1 MFNSL
6 ISSIKRWHNKS
17 KAADGNTAEKNTS
30 PLSGAHGRSDPPRKN
45 SSRKSSQSQPS
56 RQKAGNNGVA
66 RVVVP
71 RSEHSL
77 SRRDVSRAALTV
89 MKRLQESGF
98 EAYIVGGGV
107 RDLLLGGHPKDF
119 DVATDATPEQARQ
132 LFRGSRIVGRRFRI
146 LHARIGREVIE
157 VTTFRGHHSDGEEH
171 EAQQSEH
178 GMLLRDNVY
187 GDLESDAIR
196 RDFTVNALYYTTNGF
211 EIHDYTGGLR
221 DIEQRLIRMI
231 GDPETRYK
239 EDPVRMLRA
248 VRFAAKLDF
257 DIEPA
262 TAAPLKELAPLL
274 RNIAPARLFDEVLKL
289 LMSGHGERTF
299 ELLRQYHLWQHL
311 FPDNARLLD
320 NPEALALTRQALRNT
335 DTRIREDL
343 RVTPAFLYAAL
354 LWPGVNSEQQFLESK
369 GIPPV
374 PALAQAAQKITSNQ
388 LVHTAIPKRFTMPMR
403 EIWDMQSRL
412 PRRAGERAF
421 RLMELPKFRA
431 AYDFLLL
438 REDSGEIPAGL
449 GQWWTEFQQADE
461 EQRLQMVRDLPRGG
475 AQGNG
480 KGRGRRNRGGRNRGN
495 RGRQGGAEHPSS

>member
-6 ISSIKRWHNKS
+6 ISSIKRWHS
-17 KAADGNTAEKNTS
+17 KPKATPTQGEPENNE
-30 PLSGAHGRSDPPRKN
+30 PGHGKGKKPPRQSAQN
-45 SSRKSSQSQPS
+45 RKPS
-56 RQKAGNNGVA
+56 AANGA
-66 RVVVP
+66 RVIVP
-71 RSEHSL
+71 RSDHSL

-89 MKRLQESGF
+89 MKRLQEAGF

-119 DVATDATPEQARQ
+119 DVATDATPEEAKQ
-132 LFRGSRIVGRRFRI
+132 LFRGARIVGRRFRI

-157 VTTFRGHHSDGEEH
+157 VTTFRGHHSDGEAH

-187 GDLESDAIR
+187 GDLESDAVR

-211 EIHDYTGGLR
+211 EIHDYTGGIR

-257 DIEPA
+257 EIEPA

-289 LMSGHGERTF
+289 LMSGDGERTF
-299 ELLRQYHLWQHL
+299 ELLREHQLWPHL
-311 FPDNARLLD
+311 FPDNARQLD
-320 NPEALALTRQALRNT
+320 DPSALALTRLALQNT
-335 DTRIREDL
+335 DKRIRADQ

-354 LWPGVNSEQQFLESK
+354 LWPAVNSEQKFLTEK
-369 GIPPV
+369 GLPPV
-374 PALAQAAQKITSNQ
+374 PALAQAAQKITSGQ
-388 LVHTAIPKRFTMPMR
+388 LVHTAIPKRFSMPMR

-412 PRRAGERAF
+412 PRRGGERAL
-421 RLMELPKFRA
+421 RLMEHPRFRA

-449 GQWWTEFQQADE
+449 GQWWTDFQQVDE
-461 EQRLQMVRDLPRGG
+461 DQRLQMIRDLPRNAPG
-475 AQGNG
+475 AK
-480 KGRGRRNRGGRNRGN
+480 KGRGRRNRGGRRRSGA
-495 RGRQGGAEHPSS
+495 QGGQGPSN

>member
-6 ISSIKRWHNKS
+6 ISSIKRWHSKS
-17 KAADGNTAEKNTS
+17 KTTEDTPKSDKARASKAERGQSK
-30 PLSGAHGRSDPPRKN
+30 PVRKRA
-45 SSRKSSQSQPS
+45 SSSKQPQ
-56 RQKAGNNGVA
+56 RPETT

-71 RSEHSL
+71 RSDHTL
-77 SRRDVSRAALTV
+77 SRRDISRAALTV
-89 MKRLQESGF
+89 MKRLQEAGF
-98 EAYIVGGGV
+98 EAFIVGGSV

-119 DVATDATPEQARQ
+119 DVATDATPEQAKQ
-132 LFRGSRIVGRRFRI
+132 LFRGARIVGRRFRI

-157 VTTFRGHHSDGEEH
+157 VTTFRGHHSDGDDH

-187 GDLESDAIR
+187 GDLESDAVR
-196 RDFTVNALYYTTNGF
+196 RDFTVNALYYTINGF
-211 EIHDYTGGLR
+211 EIHDYTGGIQ

-231 GDPETRYK
+231 GDPTTRYK

-257 DIEPA
+257 AIEPG
-262 TAAPLKELAPLL
+262 TAAPLPELAPLL

-289 LMSGHGERTF
+289 LMSGYGERTF
-299 ELLRQYHLWQHL
+299 ELLREYELWPHL
-311 FPDNARLLD
+311 FPDNARMLD
-320 NPEALALTRQALRNT
+320 NPQALAMTRLALRNT
-335 DTRIREDL
+335 DRRIRADQ

-354 LWPGVNSEQQFLESK
+354 LWPAVNAEQIFLTEK

-388 LVHTAIPKRFTMPMR
+388 LAHTAIPKRFTMPMR

-412 PRRAGERAF
+412 PRRSGERAL
-421 RLMELPKFRA
+421 RLMELPRFRA

-438 REDSGEIPAGL
+438 REESGEIPAGL
-449 GQWWTEFQQADE
+449 GQWWTDFQQADE
-461 EQRLQMVRDLPRGG
+461 DQRQQMIRDLPRNAGPRG
-475 AQGNG
+475 S
-480 KGRGRRNRGGRNRGN
+480 KSRGRRSRSGRKNRSNSN
-495 RGRQGGAEHPSS
+495 KSGGADRPQN

>member
-1 MFNSL
+1 MKRAEINTENRMFNSL
-6 ISSIKRWHNKS
+6 ISSIKRWH
-17 KAADGNTAEKNTS
+17 
-30 PLSGAHGRSDPPRKN
+30 
-45 SSRKSSQSQPS
+45 RKSDADKPGRDRPGRKPSDRKSQGHQPS
-56 RQKAGNNGVA
+56 PPKTT
-66 RVVVP
+66 RVVIP
-71 RSEHSL
+71 RNDHAI
-77 SRRDVSRAALTV
+77 SRRDISRAALTV
-89 MKRLQESGF
+89 MKRLQEAGF

-119 DVATDATPEQARQ
+119 DVATDATPEQAKQ
-132 LFRGSRIVGRRFRI
+132 LFRGARIVGRRFRI

-187 GDLESDAIR
+187 GDLESDAVR

-211 EIHDYTGGLR
+211 EIHDYTGGMG
-221 DIEQRLIRMI
+221 DIQQRLIRMI

-257 DIEPA
+257 DIERE
-262 TAAPLKELAPLL
+262 TAAPLHQLAPLL

-289 LMSGHGERTF
+289 LMSGHGVRTF
-299 ELLRQYHLWQHL
+299 ELMRQYGLWQHL
-311 FPDNARLLD
+311 FPANAAHLD
-320 NPEALALTRQALRNT
+320 DPHALELTRLALRNT
-335 DTRIREDL
+335 DQRIRNDQ

-354 LWPGVNSEQQFLESK
+354 LWPAVNAEQQFLIEK

-374 PALAQAAQKITSNQ
+374 PALAQAAQKVVSGQ
-388 LVHTAIPKRFTMPMR
+388 LTHTAIPKRFSLPMR

-412 PRRAGERAF
+412 SRRGGERAF
-421 RLMELPKFRA
+421 RTMELPKFRA

-438 REDSGEIPAGL
+438 REDCGEIPKGL
-449 GQWWTEFQQADE
+449 GQWWTEFQQVDE
-461 EQRLQMVRDLPRGG
+461 EQRRQMVRELPR
-475 AQGNG
+475 QGTKG
-480 KGRGRRNRGGRNRGN
+480 KGRGRRNRGGRRRGP
-495 RGRQGGAEHPSS
+495 RTD

>member
-6 ISSIKRWHNKS
+6 ISNIKRWHSKS
-17 KAADGNTAEKNTS
+17 KTS
-30 PLSGAHGRSDPPRKN
+30 ESNPPRKQGKPP
-45 SSRKSSQSQPS
+45 RTRGSQSRQSQRVKTS
-56 RQKAGNNGVA
+56 RVI
-66 RVVVP
+66 VP
-71 RSEHSL
+71 RSDHTL

-89 MKRLQESGF
+89 MKRLQEAGF

-119 DVATDATPEQARQ
+119 DVATDATPEQAKP
-132 LFRGSRIVGRRFRI
+132 LFRGARIVGRRFRI

-157 VTTFRGHHSDGEEH
+157 VTTFRGHHSDGETH

-187 GDLESDAIR
+187 GDLESDAVR
-196 RDFTVNALYYTTNGF
+196 RDLTVNALYYTTNGF
-211 EIHDYTGGLR
+211 EIHDYTGGIR

-231 GDPETRYK
+231 GDPVTRYK

-257 DIEPA
+257 TIEPN
-262 TAAPLKELAPLL
+262 TAAPLRELAPLL

-289 LMSGHGERTF
+289 LMSGYGERTF
-299 ELLRQYHLWQHL
+299 ELLREHELWPHL
-311 FPDNARLLD
+311 FPDNAKHLD

-335 DTRIREDL
+335 DHRIRTDQ

-354 LWPGVNSEQQFLESK
+354 LWPAVNSEQKYLSEK
-369 GIPPV
+369 GVPPV

-388 LVHTAIPKRFTMPMR
+388 LAHTAIPKRFSLPMR

-412 PRRAGERAF
+412 PRRGGERAL
-421 RLMELPKFRA
+421 RLMELPRFRA

-438 REDSGEIPAGL
+438 REDSGEIAPGL
-449 GQWWTEFQQADE
+449 GQWWTELQEVDE
-461 EQRLQMVRDLPRGG
+461 EQRLQMIRDLPRNGPG
-475 AQGNG
+475 AG
-480 KGRGRRNRGGRNRGN
+480 KGRGRRNRGGRKNRSDSHN
-495 RGRQGGAEHPSS
+495 SGGEQPLN

>member
-6 ISSIKRWHNKS
+6 ISSIKRWHS
-17 KAADGNTAEKNTS
+17 KPKATDAAAASEPS
-30 PLSGAHGRSDPPRKN
+30 SGGGKPPQKR
-45 SSRKSSQSQPS
+45 SRKSQSSPGKS
-56 RQKAGNNGVA
+56 

-71 RSEHSL
+71 RSDHNL

-89 MKRLQESGF
+89 MKRLQEAGF

-119 DVATDATPEQARQ
+119 DVATDATPEQAKQ
-132 LFRGSRIVGRRFRI
+132 LFRGARIVGRRFRI

-157 VTTFRGHHSDGEEH
+157 VTTFRGHHSDGESH

-187 GDLESDAIR
+187 GDLESDAVR

-211 EIHDYTGGLR
+211 EIHDYTGGID

-262 TAAPLKELAPLL
+262 TAAPLEELAPLL

-289 LMSGHGERTF
+289 LMSGHGVRTF
-299 ELLRQYHLWQHL
+299 ELMCEHHLWSHL
-311 FPDNARLLD
+311 FPDNASQLD
-320 NPEALALTRQALRNT
+320 NPEALALTRLALRNT
-335 DTRIREDL
+335 DQRIRNDQ

-354 LWPGVNSEQQFLESK
+354 LWPAVNSEQKFLIEK

-388 LVHTAIPKRFTMPMR
+388 LVHTAIPKRFSMPMR

-412 PRRAGERAF
+412 PRRGGERAF
-421 RLMELPKFRA
+421 RLMEMPRFRA

-438 REDSGEIPAGL
+438 REESGEIPAGL

-461 EQRLQMVRDLPRGG
+461 ELRQQMVRDVPRNGPRG
-475 AQGNG
+475 G
-480 KGRGRRNRGGRNRGN
+480 KGRGRRNRGGRNRN
-495 RGRQGGAEHPSS
+495 RSNRPNNGAEHPSN

>member
-6 ISSIKRWHNKS
+6 ISSIKRWQRKSRPEEAPQSTHPGDAPGSNKPARQDS
-17 KAADGNTAEKNTS
+17 RKKAAKE
-30 PLSGAHGRSDPPRKN
+30 
-45 SSRKSSQSQPS
+45 SRKRNGAAKASSAAATPS
-56 RQKAGNNGVA
+56 
-66 RVVVP
+66 RVVVS
-71 RSEHSL
+71 RSDHTL

-89 MKRLQESGF
+89 MKRLQEAGF

-119 DVATDATPEQARQ
+119 DVATDATPEQAKQ
-132 LFRGSRIVGRRFRI
+132 LFRGARIVGRRFRI
-146 LHARIGREVIE
+146 LHARIGREIIE

-196 RDFTVNALYYTTNGF
+196 RDFTVNALYYTTQGF
-211 EIHDYTGGLR
+211 EIHDYTGGMQ
-221 DIEQRLIRMI
+221 DIEDRLIRMI

-262 TAAPLKELAPLL
+262 TAVPLQQLAPLL

-299 ELLRQYHLWQHL
+299 ELLRQYHLWEHL
-311 FPDNARLLD
+311 FPDNARHLD
-320 NPEALALTRQALRNT
+320 SPEAEALTRQALRNT
-335 DTRIREDL
+335 DDRIRNEQ

-354 LWPGVNSEQQFLESK
+354 LWPAVNFEQKFLSEH
-369 GIPPV
+369 GTPPV
-374 PALAQAAQKITSNQ
+374 PALAQAAQKVVGVQ
-388 LVHTAIPKRFTMPMR
+388 LTHTAIPKRFSIPMR

-412 PRRAGERAF
+412 PRRGGERAF
-421 RLMELPKFRA
+421 RLQEHPRFRA

-438 REDSGEIPAGL
+438 REESGEIPAGL
-449 GQWWTEFQQADE
+449 GQWWTEFQSADD
-461 EQRLQMVRDLPRGG
+461 EQKRQLIQTLPRSG
-475 AQGNG
+475 Q
-480 KGRGRRNRGGRNRGN
+480 KSGRRRNRGGRR
-495 RGRQGGAEHPSS
+495 RSSKPQSD

>member
-6 ISSIKRWHNKS
+6 ISSIKRWHS
-17 KAADGNTAEKNTS
+17 KPKAEKGANANS
-30 PLSGAHGRSDPPRKN
+30 P
-45 SSRKSSQSQPS
+45 
-56 RQKAGNNGVA
+56 AGNGRPPKPDSNKPSGTTKTS

-71 RSEHSL
+71 RSDHCL

-89 MKRLQESGF
+89 MKRLQEAGF

-119 DVATDATPEQARQ
+119 DVATDATPEQAKQ
-132 LFRGSRIVGRRFRI
+132 LFRGARIVGRRFRI

-157 VTTFRGHHSDGEEH
+157 VTTFRGHHSDGEAH

-187 GDLESDAIR
+187 GDLESDAVR
-196 RDFTVNALYYTTNGF
+196 RDFTVNALYYTTDGF
-211 EIHDYTGGLR
+211 EIHDYTGGIR
-221 DIEQRLIRMI
+221 DIEQRQIRMI

-257 DIEPA
+257 EIEPA

-289 LMSGHGERTF
+289 LMSGQGERTF
-299 ELLRQYHLWQHL
+299 ELLREHHLWPHL
-311 FPDNARLLD
+311 FPDNARHLD
-320 NPEALALTRQALRNT
+320 SPEALALTRQALRNT
-335 DTRIREDL
+335 DDRIRNDQ

-354 LWPGVNSEQQFLESK
+354 LWPAVNAEQQFLTEK

-388 LVHTAIPKRFTMPMR
+388 LIHTAIPKRFSMPMR
-403 EIWDMQSRL
+403 DIWEMQSRL
-412 PRRAGERAF
+412 PRRGGERAF
-421 RLMELPKFRA
+421 RLMEHPKFRA

-461 EQRLQMVRDLPRGG
+461 QQRQQMVRDVPRNG
-475 AQGNG
+475 ARGSKN
-480 KGRGRRNRGGRNRGN
+480 RGRRNRGGRNRN
-495 RGRQGGAEHPSS
+495 RSKRPNGGAEHPSN

>member
-6 ISSIKRWHNKS
+6 ISSIKRWHSKPKADRGAEPKPPSDNGQKPKPAKKS
-17 KAADGNTAEKNTS
+17 PRAPKTS
-30 PLSGAHGRSDPPRKN
+30 
-45 SSRKSSQSQPS
+45 
-56 RQKAGNNGVA
+56 

-71 RSEHSL
+71 RSDHSL

-89 MKRLQESGF
+89 MKRLQEAGF

-119 DVATDATPEQARQ
+119 DVATDATPEQAKQ
-132 LFRGSRIVGRRFRI
+132 LFRGARIVGRRFRI

-157 VTTFRGHHSDGEEH
+157 VTTFRGHHSDGEAH

-187 GDLESDAIR
+187 GDLESDAVR

-211 EIHDYTGGLR
+211 EIHDYTGGIR
-221 DIEQRLIRMI
+221 DIEQRQIRMI

-257 DIEPA
+257 EIEPT

-289 LMSGHGERTF
+289 LMSGNGERTF
-299 ELLRQYHLWQHL
+299 DLLREHELWPHL
-311 FPDNARLLD
+311 FPDNARELET
-320 NPEALALTRQALRNT
+320 PEALALTRQALRNT
-335 DTRIREDL
+335 DDRIRNDQ

-354 LWPGVNSEQQFLESK
+354 LWPAVNSEQKFLIEK

-388 LVHTAIPKRFTMPMR
+388 LIHTAIPKRFSMPMR
-403 EIWDMQSRL
+403 EIWEMQSRL
-412 PRRAGERAF
+412 PRRGGERAF
-421 RLMELPKFRA
+421 RLMEHPKFRA

-449 GQWWTEFQQADE
+449 GQWWTDFQQADE
-461 EQRLQMVRDLPRGG
+461 QQRQQMVRDVPRNG
-475 AQGNG
+475 ARGS
-480 KGRGRRNRGGRNRGN
+480 KSRGRRNRGGRNRN
-495 RGRQGGAEHPSS
+495 SSKRPNGGADHPTN

>member
-6 ISSIKRWHNKS
+6 ISSIKRWHS
-17 KAADGNTAEKNTS
+17 KPKATDKASASEAS
-30 PLSGAHGRSDPPRKN
+30 SGGGKPPQKRG
-45 SSRKSSQSQPS
+45 RKSRPSPS
-56 RQKAGNNGVA
+56 RS

-71 RSEHSL
+71 RSDHNL

-89 MKRLQESGF
+89 MKRLQEAGF

-119 DVATDATPEQARQ
+119 DVATDATPEQAKQ
-132 LFRGSRIVGRRFRI
+132 LFRGARIVGRRFRI

-157 VTTFRGHHSDGEEH
+157 VTTFRGHHSDGEAH

-187 GDLESDAIR
+187 GDLESDAVR

-211 EIHDYTGGLR
+211 EIHDYTGGIE
-221 DIEQRLIRMI
+221 DIEQRRIRMI

-262 TAAPLKELAPLL
+262 TAAPLEELAPLL

-289 LMSGHGERTF
+289 LMSGHGVRTF
-299 ELLRQYHLWQHL
+299 ELMCEHHLWPHL
-311 FPDNARLLD
+311 FPDNASQLD
-320 NPEALALTRQALRNT
+320 NPEALALTRLALRNT
-335 DTRIREDL
+335 DQRIRNDQ

-354 LWPGVNSEQQFLESK
+354 LWPAVNSEQKFLIDK

-388 LVHTAIPKRFTMPMR
+388 LVHTAVPKRFSMPMR

-412 PRRAGERAF
+412 PRRGGERAF
-421 RLMELPKFRA
+421 RLMEMPRFRA

-438 REDSGEIPAGL
+438 REESGEIPAGL
-449 GQWWTEFQQADE
+449 GQWWTDFQQADE
-461 EQRLQMVRDLPRGG
+461 ELRQKMVQDVPRNGPRG
-475 AQGNG
+475 G
-480 KGRGRRNRGGRNRGN
+480 KGRGRRNRSGRNRN
-495 RGRQGGAEHPSS
+495 RNKRPNNGAEHPSN